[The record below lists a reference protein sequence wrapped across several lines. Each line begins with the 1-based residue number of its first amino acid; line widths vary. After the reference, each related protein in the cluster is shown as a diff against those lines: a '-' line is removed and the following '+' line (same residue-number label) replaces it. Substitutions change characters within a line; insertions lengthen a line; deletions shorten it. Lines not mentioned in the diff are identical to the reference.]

1 MEHPCIFVLHI
12 LFPLKVNIVI
22 YNSEYIL
29 LSLDIHNNIISL
41 FQMGSCYILSQYIH
55 MYINIYA
62 LLSQNECCHIS
73 FT

>member
-1 MEHPCIFVLHI
+1 MECPCILLLHI
-12 LFPLKVNIVI
+12 LFPLKMNIVI

-29 LSLDIHNNIISL
+29 LSLHIHNNIISL
-41 FQMGSCYILSQYIH
+41 FQMGSYILSQYIH
-55 MYINIYA
+55 MYINIYT

>member
-1 MEHPCIFVLHI
+1 MECPSIFLLHI
-12 LFPLKVNIVI
+12 LFPLKMNIVI

-29 LSLDIHNNIISL
+29 LSLHIHNNIISL
-41 FQMGSCYILSQYIH
+41 FQMGSCYILSEYIH

-62 LLSQNECCHIS
+62 LLSQNECCNIS

>member
-1 MEHPCIFVLHI
+1 MEHPCIFLLHT
-12 LFPLKVNIVI
+12 LFPVKMNIVL

-29 LSLDIHNNIISL
+29 LSLYIHNNIISL

-62 LLSQNECCHIS
+62 LLSQNECCYIS

>member
-1 MEHPCIFVLHI
+1 M
-12 LFPLKVNIVI
+12 NIVI
-22 YNSEYIL
+22 YYSEYIL
-29 LSLDIHNNIISL
+29 LSLHIYNNIIFL
-41 FQMGSCYILSQYIH
+41 FQMGSCYILSQHIH